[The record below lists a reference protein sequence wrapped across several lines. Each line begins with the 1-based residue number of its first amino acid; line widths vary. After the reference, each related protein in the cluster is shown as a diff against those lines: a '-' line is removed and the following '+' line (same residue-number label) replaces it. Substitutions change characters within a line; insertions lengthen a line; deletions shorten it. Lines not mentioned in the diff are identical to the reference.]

1 MNVRTTQLDSR
12 RLRALTRSSLRGG
25 FSLLELM
32 LVLVIIGILIGAVA
46 VSIGGTGTR
55 AKTKLTKQA
64 LETVA
69 TGLKAYH
76 LEYSA
81 FPPTLDVL
89 LSIKPPFL
97 ERAIKDAWDNPIT
110 YEPRPRGN
118 EKFTLISPG
127 EDKQIGTE
135 DDIAYETAP
144 PQ

>member
-1 MNVRTTQLDSR
+1 MNVRTSPLNSR
-12 RLRALTRSSLRGG
+12 GHQALARSA

-55 AKTKLTKQA
+55 AKMKLTNQA
-64 LETVA
+64 LATVA

-76 LEYSA
+76 LEYSS

-89 LSIKPPFL
+89 VTIKPPFL
-97 ERAIKDAWDNPIT
+97 DKTPKDAWDSVIV
-110 YEPRPRGN
+110 YEPRPRGA

-127 EDKQIGTE
+127 EDKQVGTE